1 MVPMG
6 QCCPGLIECSPGV
19 CVADA
24 SECETEVYC
33 CGCNDAGK
41 CNDFRDAAA
50 MDSSCW
56 NNDEVSMF
64 DVCARA

>member
-1 MVPMG
+1 MG

-33 CGCNDAGK
+33 CCGCNDAGK
-41 CNDFRDAAA
+41 CNEIRDAAA

-56 NNDEVSMF
+56 NNDQVSMF